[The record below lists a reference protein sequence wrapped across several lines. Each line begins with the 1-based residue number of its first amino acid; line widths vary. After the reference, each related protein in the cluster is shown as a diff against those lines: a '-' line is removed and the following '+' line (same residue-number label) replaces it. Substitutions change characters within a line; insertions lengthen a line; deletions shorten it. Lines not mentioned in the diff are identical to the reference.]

1 MYLQLPEDFFARYYE
16 FNLRIMIIID
26 NNYIDNNPVIRVMT
40 GLVKYLTKLNGV
52 EQFDQF
58 INSQLQRSTFE

>member
-1 MYLQLPEDFFARYYE
+1 
-16 FNLRIMIIID
+16 MIIID